1 MVQPFPLFATLVSS
15 PFSRQVRSAA
25 VLLLVLLSLA
35 ACPSSRVTKPPAT
48 AQDPTAPTA
57 PFQSGPA
64 PVDTHIKVAL
74 LLPLSG
80 DQASLGE
87 SLLQAA
93 QLAIFEAPDANVALL
108 VRDTGDSPFGAAQAA
123 QQAIREGAELI
134 LGPVFGSSVTAVA
147 PVAKASGVSVV
158 SFSTDKSVA
167 QPGAFVMGILP
178 GVQVQRVVAYA
189 SRQGLQR
196 IAALLPQSPYG
207 QTVREALQPAAR
219 SSRAQVVR
227 VDFYDPRSI
236 DASPAVSQLGQFIAS
251 GGAVDAVLVPE
262 GEERLEGIVSLFP
275 NFGIDPL
282 QVRLLGS
289 TLWLGPTPWNATRV
303 GSNPAMTGSWFA
315 STPMEQ
321 WRDFQQRFRAAYGFD
336 PDARASIA
344 YDATLLAIL
353 LASGPNG
360 PDFSAAA
367 LTDPAGFAGV
377 DGIFRFKPDG
387 TVERGLAIMEVRD
400 GFVDLRE
407 PAPRSFDDV
416 IY

>member
-1 MVQPFPLFATLVSS
+1 MAPSAPIQPGPRV
-15 PFSRQVRSAA
+15 AA
-25 VLLLVLLSLA
+25 
-35 ACPSSRVTKPPAT
+35 
-48 AQDPTAPTA
+48 D
-57 PFQSGPA
+57 
-64 PVDTHIKVAL
+64 HIKVAL

-80 DQASLGE
+80 ENAALGE

-108 VRDTGDSPFGAAQAA
+108 VRDTGESPFGAAQAA

-158 SFSTDKSVA
+158 SFSTDRSVA

-196 IAALLPQSPYG
+196 VAALLPQSPYG
-207 QTVREALQPAAR
+207 QSVREALQTAAH
-219 SSRAQVVR
+219 SSGAQVVR

-236 DASPAVSQLGQFIAS
+236 DASAAIGQTAQFIS
-251 GGAVDAVLVPE
+251 GGGAVDALLVPE
-262 GEERLEGIVSLFP
+262 TSERLHGITGQFGA
-275 NFGIDPL
+275 FGIDPTR
-282 QVRLLGS
+282 VRLLGS
-289 TLWLGPTPWNATRV
+289 TLWDDDPALASDPTLV
-303 GSNPAMTGSWFA
+303 GGWYAAPDPGA
-315 STPMEQ
+315 
-321 WRDFQQRFRAAYGFD
+321 WRDFRGRFRAAYGID
-336 PDARASIA
+336 PPRLATIA

-353 LASGPNG
+353 LAGGPSG

-377 DGIFRFKPDG
+377 DGIFRFKSDG
-387 TVERGLAIMEVRD
+387 TVDRGLAIMEVRD
-400 GFVDLRE
+400 GFVDVRE

>member
-1 MVQPFPLFATLVSS
+1 VVQPFPMFAKLVFS
-15 PFSRQVRSAA
+15 PFFRQVRSAA
-25 VLLLVLLSLA
+25 TLLLVLLSLA
-35 ACPSSRVTKPPAT
+35 ACPSSRVSQPPAT
-48 AQDPTAPTA
+48 AQGTPTAPTQPIPPSA
-57 PFQSGPA
+57 
-64 PVDTHIKVAL
+64 VDSHIKVAL

-80 DQASLGE
+80 EQAPLGE

-93 QLAIFEAPDANVALL
+93 QLAIFEAPEANVALL

-123 QQAIREGAELI
+123 QQVIREGAELI

-147 PVAKASGVSVV
+147 PVAKSAGVSVV

-207 QTVREALQPAAR
+207 QTVREALQEAAR
-219 SSRAQVVR
+219 NSRAQVVR

-236 DASPAVSQLGQFIAS
+236 DASTAIGQTGQFIS
-251 GGAVDAVLVPE
+251 GGGAVDALLVPE
-262 GEERLEGIVSLFP
+262 TSERLHGITGQFGS
-275 NFGIDPL
+275 FGIDPTR
-282 QVRLLGS
+282 VRLLGS
-289 TLWLGPTPWNATRV
+289 TLWDDDPALASDPVLV
-303 GSNPAMTGSWFA
+303 GGWYAAPDPGA
-315 STPMEQ
+315 
-321 WRDFQQRFRAAYGFD
+321 WRDFRGRFRAAYGVE
-336 PDARASIA
+336 PPRLATIA

-353 LASGPNG
+353 LAGSPNG

-377 DGIFRFKPDG
+377 DGIFRFKADG

-400 GFVDLRE
+400 GFVDVRE

>member
-1 MVQPFPLFATLVSS
+1 VLQPSSIFATVDFS
-15 PFSRQVRSAA
+15 PFLRQVRSAG
-25 VLLLVLLSLA
+25 VLLLALLSLA
-35 ACPSSRVTKPPAT
+35 ACPSSSRVSQPPAT
-48 AQDPTAPTA
+48 AQEPTAPTA
-57 PFQSGPA
+57 PLQPGPA

-80 DQASLGE
+80 EQAALGE

-108 VRDTGDSPFGAAQAA
+108 VRDTGASPFGAAQAA
-123 QQAIREGAELI
+123 QQAIRDGAELI

-147 PVAKASGVSVV
+147 PVAKSAGVSVV
-158 SFSTDKSVA
+158 SFSTDRSVA

-178 GVQVQRVVAYA
+178 SIQVQRVVAYA

-207 QTVREALQPAAR
+207 QTVREALQNAAH

-236 DASPAVSQLGQFIAS
+236 DTSAAIGQTGQFIS
-251 GGAVDAVLVPE
+251 GGGAVDALLVPE
-262 GEERLEGIVSLFP
+262 ASERLHGITSQFAA
-275 NFGIDPL
+275 FGIDPTR
-282 QVRLLGS
+282 VRLLGS
-289 TLWLGPTPWNATRV
+289 TLWDDDPALASDPTLV
-303 GSNPAMTGSWFA
+303 GGWYAAPDPGA
-315 STPMEQ
+315 
-321 WRDFQQRFRAAYGFD
+321 WREFRGRFRAAYGVE
-336 PDARASIA
+336 PPRLATIA

-353 LASGPNG
+353 LANGPNG
-360 PDFSAAA
+360 PDFSPQA

-387 TVERGLAIMEVRD
+387 TVERGLAVMEVRD
-400 GFVDLRE
+400 GFVDVRE

>member
-1 MVQPFPLFATLVSS
+1 MFATVVFS
-15 PFSRQVRSAA
+15 PFLRQVRSAA
-25 VLLLVLLSLA
+25 LLLVLLSLA
-35 ACPSSRVTKPPAT
+35 ACPSSSRVSQPPAT
-48 AQDPTAPTA
+48 AQQPAPT
-57 PFQSGPA
+57 GPLQPGS
-64 PVDTHIKVAL
+64 PVADAHIKVAL

-80 DQASLGE
+80 DNAQVGE
-87 SLLQAA
+87 SMLQAA

-123 QQAIREGAELI
+123 QQAIRDGAELI
-134 LGPVFGSSVTAVA
+134 LGPVLGSSVSAVA
-147 PVAKASGVSVV
+147 PVAKSAGINVV

-178 GVQVQRVVAYA
+178 GVQVQRAVAYA

-207 QTVREALQPAAR
+207 QAVREALQAAAS
-219 SSRAQVVR
+219 SSRAQMVR
-227 VDFYDPRSI
+227 VDFYDPRSF
-236 DASPAVSQLGQFIAS
+236 DTSPAVGQLGQFIAS
-251 GGAVDAVLVPE
+251 GGGVDAILVPE
-262 GEERLEGIVSLFP
+262 GEERLNGIISQFP
-275 NFGIDPL
+275 KFGIDPVR
-282 QVRLLGS
+282 VRLLGS
-289 TLWLGPTPWNATRV
+289 TLWLGATPWSASRV
-303 GSNPAMTGSWFA
+303 AANPALTGSWFA
-315 STPMEQ
+315 ATPMEQ
-321 WRDFQQRFRAAYGFD
+321 WRDFQQRFRAAYGVD

-353 LASGPNG
+353 LAGGPNG

-377 DGIFRFKPDG
+377 DGIFRFKSDG

-400 GFVDLRE
+400 GFVDVRE

>member
-1 MVQPFPLFATLVSS
+1 MFASVVFS
-15 PFSRQVRSAA
+15 PFCRQVRVAG

-35 ACPSSRVTKPPAT
+35 ACPSSRVSQPPAT
-48 AQDPTAPTA
+48 AQGTLPTTPTQPIPGTA
-57 PFQSGPA
+57 
-64 PVDTHIKVAL
+64 VDAHIKVAL

-80 DQASLGE
+80 ENAPLGE

-147 PVAKASGVSVV
+147 PVAKASSVSVV

-207 QTVREALQPAAR
+207 QTVREALQAAAS

-236 DASPAVSQLGQFIAS
+236 DASAAIGQTGQFIS
-251 GGAVDAVLVPE
+251 GGGAVDALLVPE
-262 GEERLEGIVSLFP
+262 TSERLHGITNQFAS
-275 NFGIDPL
+275 FGIDPTR
-282 QVRLLGS
+282 VRLLGS
-289 TLWLGPTPWNATRV
+289 TLWDDDPALGSDPMLV
-303 GSNPAMTGSWFA
+303 GGWYAAPNPG
-315 STPMEQ
+315 P
-321 WRDFQQRFRAAYGFD
+321 WRDFRGRFRAAYGVD
-336 PDARASIA
+336 PPRLATIA

-353 LASGPNG
+353 LAGGPNG
-360 PDFSAAA
+360 PDFSAVA

-377 DGIFRFKPDG
+377 DGIFRFKRDG

-400 GFVDLRE
+400 GFVDVRE
-407 PAPRSFDDV
+407 PAPQSFDDV

>member
-1 MVQPFPLFATLVSS
+1 LPFF
-15 PFSRQVRSAA
+15 RQACSAV
-25 VLLLVLLSLA
+25 VLSLVLLSLA
-35 ACPSSRVTKPPAT
+35 ACPSSRVSQPPAT
-48 AQDPTAPTA
+48 AQEPAVPTTPI
-57 PFQSGPA
+57 PGPA
-64 PVDTHIKVAL
+64 EANIKVAL

-80 DQASLGE
+80 EQAALGE

-93 QLAIFEAPDANVALL
+93 QLAIFEAPDAGVALI
-108 VRDTGDSPFGAAQAA
+108 VRDTGDSPFRAVQAA
-123 QQAIREGAELI
+123 QEAIGEGAELI
-134 LGPVFGSSVTAVA
+134 LGPLFGSSVTAVA
-147 PVAKASGVSVV
+147 PVAKAAGVSVV

-178 GVQVQRVVAYA
+178 GIQVQRVVAYA

-207 QTVREALQPAAR
+207 QTVREALQAAAA

-227 VDFYDPRSI
+227 VDFYDPRAF
-236 DASPAVSQLGQFIAS
+236 DASPAVSQLGQYIAS

-275 NFGIDPL
+275 SFGIDPL

-289 TLWLGPTPWNATRV
+289 TLWLGPTPWNANRV

-315 STPMEQ
+315 STPMEH
-321 WRDFQQRFRAAYGFD
+321 WRDFQQRFRAAYGVD
-336 PDARASIA
+336 PAARASIV

-353 LASGPNG
+353 LAGGPNG
-360 PDFSAAA
+360 PDFSSVA

-400 GFVDLRE
+400 GFVDVRE
-407 PAPRSFDDV
+407 PAPQSFDDV